1 MINKI
6 YILQLFIS
14 NKLST
19 FNDSSSMVKT
29 FEAIDDAIS
38 FGRNY
43 MRNELQDILYYD
55 ELDIN
60 DYLDNSGNFIV
71 DKIDEI
77 CDYDFKIIVSTSD
90 KRYCLYNKPGTP
102 DSGINI
108 SNYYKDIK
116 SIISFIDFKKTGID
130 LDTDV
135 INALLL
141 TQDMIINV
149 DINGIKVKYDNM
161 GDGTYIMY
169 SPYSYNRTSMYNV
182 NDIVEY
188 DGKLGIIYEISD
200 IRIIHNKLFLKRGYC
215 IDAIGR
221 DECNNIK
228 FYSYDIKDNIT
239 DVDLKYADQTSSK
252 YCKWNGILKMLP
264 AIADYFGRDIAKIE
278 LALKYFEITGNVRY
292 KDLF

>member
-1 MINKI
+1 MVNKI

-90 KRYCLYNKPGTP
+90 KRYYLYNKPGTP
-102 DSGINI
+102 DSGISI

-161 GDGTYIMY
+161 GDGTYVMY

-252 YCKWNGILKMLP
+252 YCKWNGILNILP
-264 AIADYFGRDIAKIE
+264 AIADYFGRDIDKIE
-278 LALKYFEITGNVRY
+278 LVLKYFEITGNVRY